1 MLNIEGQIKE
11 FLAENF
17 MAGEE
22 NLNHDASFLELGLI
36 DSTGV
41 LELVAFV
48 EDAFGLSVEDQEII
62 PDNFDSINK
71 LAGFIRRKR
80 GSERSVAQPVRE
92 RVPVPAGVS

>member
-1 MLNIEGQIKE
+1 MMSIEERIKE

-17 MAGEE
+17 MVREE
-22 NLNHDASFLELGLI
+22 HLNHDASFLEVGLI

-48 EDAFGLSVEDQEII
+48 EETFSFAVEDQEII

-80 GSERSVAQPVRE
+80 GGEHPVGQPVRE
-92 RVPVPAGVS
+92 RVPLAAGVS